1 MRGDDGAVDGAEG
14 VAEGVG
20 NMCNVVMVA
29 DIKQSAS
36 TSGVAS
42 YV

>member
-20 NMCNVVMVA
+20 NMCIVMA
-29 DIKQSAS
+29 AGIKQSVS
-36 TSGVAS
+36 TSAVAS